1 MIKKTGGALL
11 LSKTKHQQILSFIE
25 DLTIGSKVSV
35 RFIAKELDVSE
46 GTAYRAIKEAENKG
60 LVRSI
65 PKVGTLR
72 IEGVKE
78 RQIEDLTLQ
87 EVSQIVEGII
97 LCGEDR
103 LQECPNKFIIAAM
116 ELKDMERY
124 LEEGS
129 LCIVGDR
136 TDAQILAL
144 QNNVPLLITGGLEPL
159 PEVVELAKSLNSV
172 IIISSYD
179 TFVVTTLINRALF
192 DRLIEKELLLVEDIM
207 VRDVKYLP
215 EEATVGDWYKLSQAT
230 GHSRFP
236 VLDQESNVVGVVT
249 AVDVAGAGQEV
260 LIKTVMNKNPITV
273 GRDDSVTHISRKM
286 VWEGLEIAAVV
297 DNGKLIGL
305 VSLQDVL
312 EALQQIQKQPQ
323 FGETVDNLVLSGF
336 RYVQDSENLT
346 IKGEIT
352 QFMSNE
358 FGSASCGILVTLMN
372 GTGYIAL
379 RKKYKMDAI
388 TENFSFYQFYPVP
401 VGTAISITAKLLL
414 VTKKR
419 CHIEVEVTNDQGVI
433 LVKGLMTARMGD
445 NK

>member
-1 MIKKTGGALL
+1 M
-11 LSKTKHQQILSFIE
+11 SKTKHQQILSFIE
-25 DLTIGSKVSV
+25 DLAIGSKVSV

-78 RQIEDLTLQ
+78 RQIEDLTLN

-103 LQECPNKFIIAAM
+103 LAESPNKFLIAAM

-129 LCIVGDR
+129 LCIVGNR
-136 TDAQILAL
+136 TDAQLLAL
-144 QNNVPLLITGGLEPL
+144 KNNVPLLITGGKEPL
-159 PEVVELAKSLNSV
+159 PEVVETAKKSNTLIMVSP
-172 IIISSYD
+172 YD
-179 TFVVTTLINRALF
+179 SFVVTTMINRALF
-192 DRLIEKELLLVEDIM
+192 DRLIDKEILLVEDIM
-207 VRDVKYLP
+207 VKDVKYLRDD
-215 EEATVGDWYKLSQAT
+215 ATVGDWYKLSQLT

-236 VLDQESNVVGVVT
+236 VVDQDHNVVGIIT
-249 AVDVAGAGQEV
+249 AVDVAGADQEV
-260 LIKTVMNKNPITV
+260 VISQVMNPNPFTV

-286 VWEGLEIAAVV
+286 VWEGWEITAVV
-297 DNGKLIGL
+297 DNDKLIGL

-336 RYVQDSENLT
+336 RYADDPEHLT

-352 QFMSNE
+352 QFMANE
-358 FGSASCGILVTLMN
+358 FGSASCGNLVTLMN
-372 GTGYIAL
+372 TAGYIAL
-379 RKKYKMDAI
+379 RKKYRLDAI
-388 TENFSFYQFYPVP
+388 TENFNFFQFHPVP
-401 VGTAISITAKLLL
+401 VGTEISISAKLLL
-414 VTKKR
+414 VTKKH
-419 CHIEVEVTNDQGVI
+419 CNIEIDVFNEQKDL
-433 LVKGLMTARMGD
+433 LVKGMMSARMGD
-445 NK
+445 KK

>member
-1 MIKKTGGALL
+1 LY

-25 DLTIGSKVSV
+25 DLAIGSKVSV

-78 RQIEDLTLQ
+78 RQIEDLTLN

-103 LQECPNKFIIAAM
+103 LAESPNKFLIAAM

-129 LCIVGDR
+129 LCIVGNR
-136 TDAQILAL
+136 TDAQLLAL
-144 QNNVPLLITGGLEPL
+144 KNNVPLLITGGKEPL
-159 PEVVELAKSLNSV
+159 PEVVETAKKSNTLIMVSP
-172 IIISSYD
+172 YD
-179 TFVVTTLINRALF
+179 SFVVTTMINRALF
-192 DRLIEKELLLVEDIM
+192 DRLIDKEILLVEDIM
-207 VRDVKYLP
+207 VKDVKYLRDD
-215 EEATVGDWYKLSQAT
+215 ATVGDWYKLSQLT

-236 VLDQESNVVGVVT
+236 VVDQDHNVVGIIT
-249 AVDVAGAGQEV
+249 AVDVAGADQEV
-260 LIKTVMNKNPITV
+260 VISQVMNPNPFTV

-286 VWEGLEIAAVV
+286 VWEGWEITAVV
-297 DNGKLIGL
+297 DNDKLIGL

-336 RYVQDSENLT
+336 RYADDPEHLT

-352 QFMSNE
+352 QFMANE
-358 FGSASCGILVTLMN
+358 FGSASCGNLVTLMN
-372 GTGYIAL
+372 TAGYIAL
-379 RKKYKMDAI
+379 RKKYRLDAI
-388 TENFSFYQFYPVP
+388 TENFNFFQFHPVP
-401 VGTAISITAKLLL
+401 VGTEISISAKLLL
-414 VTKKR
+414 VTKKH
-419 CHIEVEVTNDQGVI
+419 CNIEIDVFNEQKDL
-433 LVKGLMTARMGD
+433 LVKGMMSARMGD
-445 NK
+445 KK